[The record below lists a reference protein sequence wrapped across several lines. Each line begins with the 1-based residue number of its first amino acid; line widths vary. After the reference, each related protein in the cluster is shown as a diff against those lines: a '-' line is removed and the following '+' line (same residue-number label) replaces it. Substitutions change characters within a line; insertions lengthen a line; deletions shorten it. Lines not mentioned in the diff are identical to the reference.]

1 MTPFGVA
8 DGPDGRR
15 VRLGEGPP
23 RDGRIGLALRTVSM
37 ASGWLELEPLKRK
50 PFLRTEEGDE
60 ILAVLKGVCRVRVV
74 LDERTAEKYV
84 VRGGDVFL
92 VPKMCFYE
100 VKNTSTEEVAVLLFV
115 VGVGETMVPQ
125 RR

>member
-1 MTPFGVA
+1 
-8 DGPDGRR
+8 
-15 VRLGEGPP
+15 
-23 RDGRIGLALRTVSM
+23 M